1 MEKINGKIILEKE
14 DFPAERN
21 IYFTIAYFN
30 ALGLAPT
37 AFEIWLHYFDFWKTG
52 QKISF
57 EQLNRFLQ
65 KEEKL
70 GKLKHFNG
78 FWFLKGFEKIAQERT
93 RRQKISVSK
102 IKKARRI
109 AFLFGLVPY
118 LRGVFITGTL
128 GLKNA
133 GKKSDWDVLV
143 VLEKE
148 RIWLGRLFFSLFLEA
163 LGKRRKEGKI
173 TDCFCLNHFITLDN
187 LEFEEKNEFSANE
200 ISFSFPLFG
209 GKIFQQFILANSNW
223 IKKEK
228 PNFSEKRLASPFFVS
243 LFSEKLSWVGRFWE
257 RIFEFSGL
265 GAIANKVLKNFM
277 IKRILSNPKTYTEGA
292 DIRFGDSCLVFLP
305 KPHRKKVRQKA
316 LRTLKELGIIKKF

>member
-1 MEKINGKIILEKE
+1 MGKTDEKNTLGEKKILI
-14 DFPAERN
+14 ERN

-52 QKISF
+52 QKASF
-57 EQLNRFLQ
+57 EQVSQFLQ
-65 KEEKL
+65 KEKKSKKL
-70 GKLKHFNG
+70 RCFNG
-78 FWFLKGFEKIAQERT
+78 FWFFKGFEKIAQERT

-102 IKKARRI
+102 IKKARQI

-128 GLKNA
+128 ALKNA

-187 LEFEEKNEFSANE
+187 LEFEEQNEFSANE

-209 GKIFQQFILANSNW
+209 RKS
-223 IKKEK
+223 
-228 PNFSEKRLASPFFVS
+228 FST
-243 LFSEKLSWVGRFWE
+243 
-257 RIFEFSGL
+257 IH
-265 GAIANKVLKNFM
+265 
-277 IKRILSNPKTYTEGA
+277 
-292 DIRFGDSCLVFLP
+292 SC
-305 KPHRKKVRQKA
+305 
-316 LRTLKELGIIKKF
+316 